1 VPVGVVGVMVEGGD
15 MPVGVLVAGV
25 VVVPPPAVLHFEAKY
40 NQHMIWFSFRLMD
53 YYSRK
58 CIIIY
63 YIETLKSKL

>member
-1 VPVGVVGVMVEGGD
+1 MVEGGD

-53 YYSRK
+53 YY
-58 CIIIY
+58 
-63 YIETLKSKL
+63 